1 MQYIFDIV
9 FMYLIYSHYLATL
22 IEEFYP
28 PINSSTLRKNM
39 GAIRIDSAD
48 VNAWYDN
55 QHKQIKKRMLILA
68 DILKS
73 PIKKLV
79 LLKDVTKDLKGPSS
93 R

>member
-1 MQYIFDIV
+1 
-9 FMYLIYSHYLATL
+9 MYLIYSHYLATL

-73 PIKKLV
+73 PIKRLV